1 MFFELF
7 KELTGT
13 GILNIDVLGE
23 VIMGRIY
30 RVMVIDDEESARKL
44 MKAAIDYESLGMEVV
59 GEAASGIEAIN
70 VIDEIR
76 PDIAFVD
83 ISMPFMDG
91 IEFTEIATSRY
102 PNLII
107 IIMTAIDQFEYA
119 RKCVSLPVFDYMLK
133 PMIRAEVTKVLER
146 AKEKLDGAEQNL
158 MRRNNSERDAEG
170 DDFDKLSGLEELSGE
185 VNSTELIEKYLMEN
199 FTDPKLNLTF
209 IAQNFGFSV
218 SYLSRKF
225 KADTGK
231 NFAKYLTDLRMKKAL
246 RYAELG
252 YKMYQTA
259 SEVGIPDPN
268 YFGRCFKKYTGMSYS
283 DYVLEKSS

>member
-1 MFFELF
+1 
-7 KELTGT
+7 
-13 GILNIDVLGE
+13 
-23 VIMGRIY
+23 
-30 RVMVIDDEESARKL
+30 

-70 VIDEIR
+70 VIDDLK

-91 IEFTEIATSRY
+91 IEFTQVATARY

-133 PMIRAEVTKVLER
+133 PMVRAEVTKVLER
-146 AKEKLDGAEQNL
+146 AREKLRNTGAKWDESRL
-158 MRRNNSERDAEG
+158 ETDVDAAEENNSTDMI
-170 DDFDKLSGLEELSGE
+170 K
-185 VNSTELIEKYLMEN
+185 KYVKEN
-199 FTDPKLNLTF
+199 FTDSKLNLAF
-209 IAQNFGFSV
+209 IAQNFGFSS

-225 KADTGK
+225 KQDTGK
-231 NFAKYLTDLRMKKAL
+231 NFVEYLTDLRMKKAL

-268 YFGRCFKKYTGMSYS
+268 YFSRCFKKYTGMSYS
-283 DYVLEKSS
+283 EYAAEKSL